1 MAYAFGFVCLFVLS
15 QQPFSPPAIIRC
27 RGRGGSSYPKCR
39 PIHVSLCDVSTWTN
53 LLCTWVQPMSLCYPH
68 GQGDPKAGLDQGDTA
83 PRTVMAVRIRTPWSS
98 LITGARQHT
107 KLCLLFL
114 LLTASAVCSRLLF
127 SLTLLFFHV
136 FFPHVSE
143 KSEDELA
150 ASLVS
155 CVSSMY
161 ILKRICDG
169 KRERER
175 GWEISRSRSRGGQGH
190 WGKAMGKRRKQNTG
204 QWLQHKTQRT
214 SEKFPGV
221 GSANG
226 VSMQGHAWLGT
237 VISYN
242 ETILF
247 HCLTSNLFNF
257 RLPYVWI
264 T

>member
-1 MAYAFGFVCLFVLS
+1 MHLGLFVCLFYPSNLS
-15 QQPFSPPAIIRC
+15 PLQL
-27 RGRGGSSYPKCR
+27 SSTAGEEGAALTQNADPYM
-39 PIHVSLCDVSTWTN
+39 
-53 LLCTWVQPMSLCYPH
+53 WVCVMSLP
-68 GQGDPKAGLDQGDTA
+68 GQICCARGYSPCHSVIPTGRVTPRLGWTRETPLQGQWWLS
-83 PRTVMAVRIRTPWSS
+83 VRIRTPWSS

-226 VSMQGHAWLGT
+226 VSMQGHA
-237 VISYN
+237 
-242 ETILF
+242 
-247 HCLTSNLFNF
+247 
-257 RLPYVWI
+257 
-264 T
+264 